1 MSMEQ
6 TNFYIITF
14 MCATTISVLLQKR
27 AELQFEMDTET
38 DRLNITKFLNQSI
51 LIYNRVP
58 KVGLR

>member
-1 MSMEQ
+1 MSMEH
-6 TNFYIITF
+6 TNLYIITF

-27 AELQFEMDTET
+27 AELLFEINTEA

-58 KVGLR
+58 KVGFR